1 MTAQPSV
8 PEPHAAEPE
17 SPLEHVVQHPLIERP
32 AHLGPL
38 TPNGR
43 ITIFSDQIA
52 MIILAGLLLVALV
65 PMLVRRRRAT
75 SGVDAMVP
83 AGAANGLEAVCE
95 YLRKEVA
102 EPALHEHTDRFIKYI
117 WSVFFFVLTVN
128 ILGLLPIPAVS
139 NLFGTHLG
147 GTATGNIWMTA
158 TLAMVTMAMMVING
172 LRLGGKAYLAH
183 FCPGPLWMAP
193 LLVPVEI
200 IGLIAKVFALAVR
213 LFANMIAGHILLA
226 VLLSFIMA
234 AGAKSTG
241 LGLGVG
247 LLVVSGSV
255 AINLLELFVAFLQ
268 AFIFTFLTTLFIGMS
283 VVLHHDDHQAGHH
296 EGHEAAAH

>member
-1 MTAQPSV
+1 MTVQPSV
-8 PEPHAAEPE
+8 PEHAAEPE

-38 TPNGR
+38 TPNGT

-52 MIILAGLLLVALV
+52 MIILAGLLLIALV
-65 PMLVRRRRAT
+65 PMLVKRRRAR
-75 SGVDAMVP
+75 SGVDALVP
-83 AGAANGLEAVCE
+83 TGAANGLEAVCE

-158 TLAMVTMAMMVING
+158 TLALVTMVMMVING
-172 LRLGGKAYLAH
+172 LRIGGKSYLAH
-183 FCPGPLWMAP
+183 FCPGPIWMAP

-247 LLVVSGSV
+247 LLVVAGSV
-255 AINLLELFVAFLQ
+255 AINFLELFVAFLQ

-283 VVLHHDDHQAGHH
+283 VVFHHDDHHAGEHG
-296 EGHEAAAH
+296 GHEAAAH

>member
-1 MTAQPSV
+1 MTAQASV
-8 PEPHAAEPE
+8 TEPHAAEPE

-32 AHLGPL
+32 ANFGPL
-38 TPNGR
+38 TPNGK

-65 PMLVRRRRAT
+65 PMLVKRRRGKA
-75 SGVDAMVP
+75 GVDALVP
-83 AGAANGLEAVCE
+83 TGSANGLEAICE

-158 TLAMVTMAMMVING
+158 TLAIVTMGMMVING
-172 LRLGGKAYLAH
+172 LRLGGKSYLAH
-183 FCPGPLWMAP
+183 FCPGPIWMAP

-247 LLVVSGSV
+247 LLVVTGSV
-255 AINLLELFVAFLQ
+255 AINFLELFVAFLQ

-283 VVLHHDDHQAGHH
+283 VVFHHDDEHAGHQG
-296 EGHEAAAH
+296 GHEAAAH

>member
-1 MTAQPSV
+1 MTAQATHA
-8 PEPHAAEPE
+8 EPQAHEPE
-17 SPLEHVVQHPLIERP
+17 SPLEHVVQHPLIEVP

-38 TPNGR
+38 TPNGK

-65 PMLVRRRRAT
+65 PLMVKRRRAR

-83 AGAANGLEAVCE
+83 TGGANLLEMVCE

-158 TLAMVTMAMMVING
+158 TLAIVTMGMMVING
-172 LRLGGKAYLAH
+172 LRLGGKSYLAH
-183 FCPGPLWMAP
+183 FCPGPIWMAP

-255 AINLLELFVAFLQ
+255 AINFLELFVAFLQ

-283 VVLHHDDHQAGHH
+283 VVFHHDDHHAEQH